1 MKANR
6 ELIRTDHRMILKI
19 AVFGVLTIVSTA
31 LFIFG
36 MVNNSNGAVERF
48 EALKA
53 VDESGGDVETALA
66 ELRDYIHNHMN
77 TELGGPNGIY
87 PPIQL
92 NGTYNRLIAEENARI
107 EKKNEEAR
115 KTNEKVRQDADRIC
129 AARHPVG
136 QIIQRAECNAN
147 YIEANSVSETNE
159 TVSVDD
165 SFYKFNYV
173 APRWSPDIAGFSLL
187 FAIAFGVTT
196 LIYTIRHL
204 HIRHLIRLG
213 N

>member
-1 MKANR
+1 MKNNR

-19 AVFGVLTIVSTA
+19 AVFGVLTIVSVG

-36 MVNNSNGAVERF
+36 MVTNSNGAVERF
-48 EALKA
+48 NTLKA
-53 VDESGGDVETALA
+53 VDEAGGDVETALA
-66 ELRDYIHNHMN
+66 ELQDYIHAHMN
-77 TELGGPNGIY
+77 TELGGPNSIY

-92 NGTYNRLIAEENARI
+92 NGTYNRLVAEETARI
-107 EKKNEEAR
+107 EKKNEDAR

-136 QIIQRAECNAN
+136 QIIQRAQCNAE
-147 YIEANSVSETNE
+147 YIEENSVSETNE
-159 TVSVDD
+159 SVVIDE

-173 APRWSPDIAGFSLL
+173 APRWSPDLAGFSLL
-187 FAIAFGVTT
+187 FAIGFGVTT
-196 LIYTIRHL
+196 LIYLIRHL
-204 HIRHLIRLG
+204 HIRHLINIG

>member
-1 MKANR
+1 MNNHR
-6 ELIRTDHRMILKI
+6 ELKRTDHRMVLKI
-19 AVFGVLTIVSTA
+19 AVFGVLTVVSTL
-31 LFIFG
+31 LFVFG
-36 MVNNSNGAVERF
+36 MINNSNGAVERF
-48 EALKA
+48 DRLKA
-53 VDESGGDVETALA
+53 VDEAGGDVETALA
-66 ELRDYIHNHMN
+66 ELRDYIHSHMN

-92 NGTYNRLIAEENARI
+92 NGTYNRLVASEKARI
-107 EKKNEEAR
+107 EKQNEEAK

-136 QIIQRAECNAN
+136 QIIQRAQCNAE
-147 YIEANSVSETNE
+147 YIEANSVSEIDDTP
-159 TVSVDD
+159 VIDD

-173 APRWSPDIAGFSLL
+173 APRWSPDLAGFSLL
-187 FAIAFGVTT
+187 FAIVFGITT
-196 LIYTIRHL
+196 LIYTLRHL